1 MAETPQDMD
10 FDLGERAGYR
20 YFNRHIIRFADLDPE
35 DHVNN
40 VAYAQYFESARV
52 AFWRDA
58 GRHARRHAGTPESAG
73 VIATLTIDFRA
84 EMDFP
89 GEIEVGTRVLG
100 IGSSSTRMAQ
110 GLFRDGVCM
119 ATSTAVSVQIDRESR
134 RPMALSDALRE
145 AVTALSEG
153 R

>member
-1 MAETPQDMD
+1 MVETPQDID
-10 FDLGERAGYR
+10 FDLGERESYR

-35 DHVNN
+35 GHVNN
-40 VAYAQYFESARV
+40 IAYAQYFESARV
-52 AFWRDA
+52 AFWRNA
-58 GRHARRHAGTPESAG
+58 GRHAGAPDSAG

-89 GEIEVGTRVLG
+89 GEIEVGTRLLG
-100 IGSSSTRMAQ
+100 IGRSSTRMAQ
-110 GLFRDGVCM
+110 GLFLGGVCM
-119 ATSTAVSVQIDRESR
+119 ATSTAVSVQIDRVSR
-134 RPMALSDALRE
+134 RPMTLSDDLRE